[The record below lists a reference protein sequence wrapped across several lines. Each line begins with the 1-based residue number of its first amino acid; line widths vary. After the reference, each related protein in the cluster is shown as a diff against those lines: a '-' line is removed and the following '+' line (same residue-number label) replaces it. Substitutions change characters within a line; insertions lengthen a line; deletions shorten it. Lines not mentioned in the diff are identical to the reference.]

1 MGFKHMVAHN
11 RPSTAL
17 AVVADN
23 TAPTRADQIS
33 QRVKRLQ
40 EEARSLAREHV
51 NALTKALIQVEQ
63 LSVEI
68 AGGGEAYP
76 AGVRDIARRLA
87 EDTAAR
93 SQTIAAINSRV

>member
-1 MGFKHMVAHN
+1 MIAQD
-11 RPSTAL
+11 RPNTAL
-17 AVVADN
+17 AVVSDN
-23 TAPTRADQIS
+23 TATVRANQIS
-33 QRVKRLQ
+33 ERVKRLQ
-40 EEARSLAREHV
+40 EEARGLAREHV
-51 NALTKALIQVEQ
+51 HALTRALIQVEQ

-87 EDTAAR
+87 EDSAQR